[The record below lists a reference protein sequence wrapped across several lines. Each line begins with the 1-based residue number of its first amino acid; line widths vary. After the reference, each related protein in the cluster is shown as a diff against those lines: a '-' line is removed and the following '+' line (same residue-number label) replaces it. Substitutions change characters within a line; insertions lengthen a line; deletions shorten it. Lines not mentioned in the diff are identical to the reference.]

1 MSRVPR
7 ERGLSL
13 IEFLV
18 ASAIAGILGLAVF
31 GLFRGGLALWQRGA
45 EAIDAG
51 DAALGM
57 EVIAA
62 AIRESS
68 RSLDVVRVIGGEGGQ
83 RGRGIL
89 VLRPSPLT
97 DRDGALAA
105 TGLLTWGGW
114 VAFVHDRDRLELR
127 RIELA
132 SPDAIAD
139 AVSGQGRLIARHVQ
153 GFAVERDGER
163 ITVTMTI
170 ERHGRSVTLRTS
182 IRPRNL

>member
-1 MSRVPR
+1 MRCVPR

-13 IEFLV
+13 IELLV

-45 EAIDAG
+45 EAIDVG
-51 DAALGM
+51 DATIGLEVLG
-57 EVIAA
+57 A

-68 RSLDVVRVIGGEGGQ
+68 HSMDVIQVGGD
-83 RGRGIL
+83 IL
-89 VLRPSPLT
+89 VLRSGPLP
-97 DRDGALAA
+97 DGDGTLAA
-105 TGLLTWGGW
+105 TGLLTFGGW

-132 SPDAIAD
+132 TPDATANPLP
-139 AVSGQGRLIARHVQ
+139 GQGRLIARDVQ
-153 GFAVERDGER
+153 GFAVERQGDR
-163 ITVTMTI
+163 ITVSMTI
-170 ERHGRSVTLRTS
+170 GRHGRSVTLRTS